1 MRLVFVVAA
10 RHDFSA
16 GTDKR
21 PPSTRER
28 LYGAKHHRIR
38 KPQQEHLGRQIRYR
52 VGAVPQDVDFMSGAP
67 QFSGDGARFTAV
79 DPGERMTTPRFT
91 KNGNL
96 QSRQLENRYTVRP
109 EDETT
114 ARI

>member
-1 MRLVFVVAA
+1 
-10 RHDFSA
+10 
-16 GTDKR
+16 
-21 PPSTRER
+21 
-28 LYGAKHHRIR
+28 
-38 KPQQEHLGRQIRYR
+38 
-52 VGAVPQDVDFMSGAP
+52 MSGAP
-67 QFSGDGARFTAV
+67 QFSCDRARFTAV

-96 QSRQLENRYTVRP
+96 QSRHLENRYTVRP